1 MGKLRDILR
10 WPRRY
15 RTSRGFGVHSPFAYD
30 FITKVLRERDA
41 SYYSYAEIDSLCA
54 RAHRGMTLPNMNF
67 TATSFD
73 RQEAR
78 MLFRVLCRFNPK
90 EVIEIGGSNEVTRTI
105 IERAVPHTKI
115 SRWSRDSHPKLD
127 NGNTY
132 FILVNYA
139 IDINS
144 SIMRKYMLEAV
155 NNPNGVVIFF
165 RNLQLPVLKRIW
177 SEIAAV
183 ASFGMTFHDDLTAIY
198 CAFPN
203 LPRQDYELLL

>member
-1 MGKLRDILR
+1 MGKIRDIIR

-30 FITKVLRERDA
+30 FITKVLRQREA
-41 SYYSYAEIDSLCA
+41 SYYSYAEIDALCA
-54 RAHRGMTLPNMNF
+54 RAHRGMTLPTMNF

-78 MLFRVLCRFNPK
+78 MLFRVLCRFNPQ
-90 EVIEIGGSNEVTRTI
+90 EIIEIGGSNEVTRTI
-105 IERAVPHTKI
+105 IERAVPYASI
-115 SRWSRDSHPKLD
+115 SRWSRENLPKID
-127 NGNTY
+127 PGKSY

-139 IDINS
+139 IEINA
-144 SIMRKYMLEAV
+144 SIMRKYLLEAI
-155 NNPNGVVIFF
+155 NNPKGMVIFF
-165 RNLQLPVLKRIW
+165 RNLQIPVLKKLW
-177 SEIAAV
+177 EEISAV
-183 ASFGMTFHDDLTAIY
+183 ISFGMTFHDDLTAIY

>member
-15 RTSRGFGVHSPFAYD
+15 RTSRGFGVHSPFAFD

-41 SYYSYAEIDSLCA
+41 SYYSYAEIDALCA
-54 RAHRGMTLPNMNF
+54 RAHRGMTLPTMNF

-78 MLFRVLCRFNPK
+78 MLFRVLCRFNPA

-105 IERAVPHTKI
+105 IERAVPHAVI
-115 SRWSRDSHPKLD
+115 SRWSRESPPKINPDKVCL
-127 NGNTY
+127 
-132 FILVNYA
+132 ILVNYA

-144 SIMRKYMLEAV
+144 SIMRKYLLEAV
-155 NNPNGVVIFF
+155 KNPKGAVIFF